1 VDGVVTGLRIAPPR
15 WGTRAL
21 STEQLVARAQRVR
34 LVLTDCDG
42 VLTDGTV
49 YVSEHGEALK
59 RFSLR
64 DGMGVERLREAG
76 IETAIVTRER
86 SPIVARRAEKLRL
99 PHLFEGVLDKA
110 AELARI
116 LAAAGCGQDE
126 VAYIGDD
133 VNDLGILGE
142 VGREGLTAA
151 PFDALETVA
160 DAVHHVCRARGGEG
174 AFREFAEWI
183 LRLRGAGK
191 RDQDKGEVA

>member
-1 VDGVVTGLRIAPPR
+1 MVTGLRIAPPR

-21 STEQLVARAQRVR
+21 STGQLVARAQRVR

-110 AELARI
+110 ADLPRI
-116 LAAAGCGQDE
+116 LAAAGCGPDE

-174 AFREFAEWI
+174 VFREFAEWI
-183 LRLRGAGK
+183 LRLRGAGN
-191 RDQDKGEVA
+191 RDHDQGEVA

>member
-116 LAAAGCGQDE
+116 LAAAGCGPDE

-191 RDQDKGEVA
+191 RDQDKGVA